1 MITTPISVGEL
12 LDKLSI
18 LSIKKNRLTNP
29 DKLFQVEKE
38 FSYLYE
44 LSEPFLGVKDYFNLY
59 DDLVLV
65 NSKLWDIEDKIRVC
79 EKNKKFDEE
88 YIFKTFIEPLGQ
100 IGKEKTPEEKAKS
113 EEEKQQIYSDIKKA
127 IDNQPEFD
135 TLEQSQQK
143 ITNFINK

>member
-38 FSYLYE
+38 FSFLYE
-44 LSEPFLGVKDYFNLY
+44 LSTKFLTVKDYFNLY
-59 DDLVLV
+59 DDLVLI
-65 NSKLWDIEDKIRVC
+65 NSKLWEIEDKLRVC

-88 YIFKTFIEPLGQ
+88 FIELARSVYYTNDERFELKNKINLLSNSEIQ
-100 IGKEKTPEEKAKS
+100 EQKS
-113 EEEKQQIYSDIKKA
+113 YEDYK
-127 IDNQPEFD
+127 N
-135 TLEQSQQK
+135 
-143 ITNFINK
+143 